1 MYFGLS
7 KLFRSYFFIEI
18 LPFFSTTF
26 FQCIYFLDKISLK
39 YPVLFL
45 TKTFVFLFFF
55 DCGSSFLYCVTT
67 WNFAVVPLLFVF
79 RMFVCGISAC
89 ISLFLFAVVPLLF
102 LFWQRSAPSKEQQK
116 SVVAYKQNT

>member
-1 MYFGLS
+1 MFSMY
-7 KLFRSYFFIEI
+7 LFFRYVF
-18 LPFFSTTF
+18 
-26 FQCIYFLDKISLK
+26 LK

-45 TKTFVFLFFF
+45 TKTFVFLIFF

-67 WNFAVVPLLFVF
+67 WNFAVVPLLFFF